1 MLLKQRWRVE
11 GLSIVWKIYLAVIA
25 EHVWMEEDGRKRT
38 ERATYQNPS
47 SWLCQ
52 FETMMKES

>member
-1 MLLKQRWRVE
+1 ME

-38 ERATYQNPS
+38 ERATYQNPT